1 MKGKSSSKCW
11 RNCDA
16 HHVRGIAL
24 TPTQGL
30 ARGMAVEDTGGP
42 LKAPVGKGIL
52 SRMFDVFGNAIDR
65 EAALSDV
72 QWRSVHRAPPPLARR
87 STKSEIFE
95 TGIKVIDVLV
105 PLERGGKAG
114 LFGGAGVGKTVL
126 LTEMIHNMIGHQK
139 GVSIFCGIGE
149 RCREGE
155 ELYRDM
161 KEAGV
166 LPNMVMVF
174 GQMNEPPGSR
184 FRVGHAALTMA
195 EYFRDD
201 EHRDVLL
208 LIDNIFRFI
217 QAGMEVSGLMG
228 QMPSRLGYQPT
239 MGTELSR
246 LEERIANTDTG
257 AITSIQAVYVPADD
271 FTDPAAVHT
280 FSHLSASIVLSRKRA
295 SEGLFP
301 AIDPLQSSSKMAT
314 PGIVGERHYGL
325 AQEIRRTLAQ
335 YAELKDIIAM
345 LGLEQLSPEDRN
357 VVARARRLERFL
369 TQPFFTTEQFT
380 GLKGKLVSLKDA
392 LDGCERILRD
402 EFKDYPESAL
412 YMIGTIDEAKGK
424 AKPGQPAAPAEPE
437 SNTAAKADPKP
448 AADPRP
454 KPRPSHSRSPRRNLN
469 RRSNMPPTL
478 MNLKV
483 LLPFQI
489 FAEKTGVSRIVAETR
504 EGSFGLLPHRLDCV
518 AALAPGILIYE
529 NEAEGEVYVAV
540 DEGVLVK
547 TGLDVLVSVRNAIG
561 GTDLGQLREAVEREF
576 LNLNEREQSVRSVM
590 AKMESG
596 FIRRLAE
603 FHHE

>member
-1 MKGKSSSKCW
+1 MDTNQNQTITNDKALMNTGVVVSVRGSVVDILFEEHLPPINSLLHAREGKIAIEVLSQL
-11 RNCDA
+11 DA
-16 HHVRGIAL
+16 HRVRGIAL

-30 ARGMAVEDTGGP
+30 ARGMLVEDSGGP
-42 LKAPVGKGIL
+42 LQTPVGKGIL

-65 EAALSDV
+65 EPAPTDI
-72 QWRSVHRAPPPLARR
+72 QWRSVHNAPPALARR

-95 TGIKVIDVLV
+95 TGIKLIDVLM

-126 LTEMIHNMIGHQK
+126 LTEMIHNMVGQHA

-155 ELYRDM
+155 ELYREM
-161 KEAGV
+161 NEAGV
-166 LPNMVMVF
+166 LDNMVMVF
-174 GQMNEPPGSR
+174 GQMNEPPGAR

-208 LIDNIFRFI
+208 LMDNIFRFI

-228 QMPSRLGYQPT
+228 QMPARLGYQPT
-239 MGTELSR
+239 MGTELSQ

-295 SEGLFP
+295 SEGLYP
-301 AIDPLQSSSKMAT
+301 AIDPLQSSSKMTT
-314 PGIVGERHYGL
+314 PGIVGKRHYAL

-335 YAELKDIIAM
+335 YAELRDIIAM
-345 LGLEQLSPEDRN
+345 LGMEQLSVEDHK
-357 VVARARRLERFL
+357 VVGRARRLERFL

-380 GLKGKLVSLKDA
+380 GMQGKLVSLNDA

-412 YMIGTIDEAKGK
+412 YMIGAIDDAKKTVDDDDNQSAEA
-424 AKPGQPAAPAEPE
+424 QAASSADE
-437 SNTAAKADPKP
+437 S
-448 AADPRP
+448 
-454 KPRPSHSRSPRRNLN
+454 
-469 RRSNMPPTL
+469 
-478 MNLKV
+478 
-483 LLPFQI
+483 
-489 FAEKTGVSRIVAETR
+489 
-504 EGSFGLLPHRLDCV
+504 
-518 AALAPGILIYE
+518 
-529 NEAEGEVYVAV
+529 
-540 DEGVLVK
+540 
-547 TGLDVLVSVRNAIG
+547 
-561 GTDLGQLREAVEREF
+561 
-576 LNLNEREQSVRSVM
+576 
-590 AKMESG
+590 
-596 FIRRLAE
+596 
-603 FHHE
+603 

>member
-1 MKGKSSSKCW
+1 VDYREKSNMSEGNLQNKSNVLNLGAVVAV
-11 RNCDA
+11 RGSVVDIRFDA
-16 HHVRGIAL
+16 HLPPIYSLLHAKDGKIAIEVLAQLDAHRVRGIAL

-30 ARGMAVEDTGGP
+30 ARGTVVEDTGGP

-65 EAALSDV
+65 QAAPAGV

-126 LTEMIHNMIGHQK
+126 LAEMIHNMIGHQE

-166 LPNMVMVF
+166 LPHMVMVF

-246 LEERIANTDTG
+246 LEERIANTDAG

-271 FTDPAAVHT
+271 LTDPAAVHT

-295 SEGLFP
+295 SEGLYP
-301 AIDPLQSSSKMAT
+301 AIDLLQSSSKMAT
-314 PGIVGERHYGL
+314 TGIVGERHYLL
-325 AQEIRRTLAQ
+325 AQEIRKTLAQ
-335 YAELKDIIAM
+335 YEDLKDVIAM
-345 LGLEQLSPEDRN
+345 LGLEQLSPDDRK

-369 TQPFFTTEQFT
+369 TQPFFATEQFS
-380 GLKGKLVSLKDA
+380 GIKGKLVSLKDS
-392 LDGCERILRD
+392 LDGCERILQD

-412 YMIGTIDEAKGK
+412 YMIGAIDEAMKNVPK
-424 AKPGQPAAPAEPE
+424 NKPDAKAEPGFKH
-437 SNTAAKADPKP
+437 AAKADPKT
-448 AADPRP
+448 AADAKPNDKPEPQQESEP
-454 KPRPSHSRSPRRNLN
+454 KPKVNADPKPKPEVAHAADSHAS
-469 RRSNMPPTL
+469 
-478 MNLKV
+478 
-483 LLPFQI
+483 
-489 FAEKTGVSRIVAETR
+489 
-504 EGSFGLLPHRLDCV
+504 
-518 AALAPGILIYE
+518 
-529 NEAEGEVYVAV
+529 
-540 DEGVLVK
+540 
-547 TGLDVLVSVRNAIG
+547 
-561 GTDLGQLREAVEREF
+561 
-576 LNLNEREQSVRSVM
+576 
-590 AKMESG
+590 
-596 FIRRLAE
+596 
-603 FHHE
+603 

>member
-1 MKGKSSSKCW
+1 MPPIYSLLHAQDGKIAIEVLEQL
-11 RNCDA
+11 DA
-16 HHVRGIAL
+16 QRVRGIAL

-30 ARGMAVEDTGGP
+30 ARGMPVEDTGGP
-42 LKAPVGKGIL
+42 LKAPVGTGIRA
-52 SRMFDVFGNAIDR
+52 RMFDVFGNAIDR
-65 EAALSDV
+65 QAAPTDV
-72 QWRSVHRAPPPLARR
+72 QWRTVHRAPPPLARR

-126 LTEMIHNMIGHQK
+126 LTEMIHNMIGQARSK

-184 FRVGHAALTMA
+184 FRVGHVALTMA

-201 EHRDVLL
+201 EQRDVLL

-239 MGTELSR
+239 LGTELSR
-246 LEERIANTDTG
+246 LEERIANTDAG

-271 FTDPAAVHT
+271 LTDPAAVHT

-295 SEGLFP
+295 SEGLYP
-301 AIDPLQSSSKMAT
+301 AIDLLQSNSKMAT
-314 PGIVGERHYGL
+314 PGIVGERHYRL

-335 YAELKDIIAM
+335 YEDLKDVIAM
-345 LGLEQLSPEDRN
+345 LGLEQLAPEDRK

-369 TQPFFTTEQFT
+369 TQPFFTTEQFS
-380 GLKGKLVSLKDA
+380 GIKGKLVSLKDCA
-392 LDGCERILRD
+392 RWLR
-402 EFKDYPESAL
+402 
-412 YMIGTIDEAKGK
+412 TH
-424 AKPGQPAAPAEPE
+424 PA
-437 SNTAAKADPKP
+437 
-448 AADPRP
+448 R
-454 KPRPSHSRSPRRNLN
+454 
-469 RRSNMPPTL
+469 
-478 MNLKV
+478 
-483 LLPFQI
+483 
-489 FAEKTGVSRIVAETR
+489 
-504 EGSFGLLPHRLDCV
+504 
-518 AALAPGILIYE
+518 
-529 NEAEGEVYVAV
+529 
-540 DEGVLVK
+540 
-547 TGLDVLVSVRNAIG
+547 
-561 GTDLGQLREAVEREF
+561 
-576 LNLNEREQSVRSVM
+576 
-590 AKMESG
+590 
-596 FIRRLAE
+596 
-603 FHHE
+603 

>member
-1 MKGKSSSKCW
+1 MNMANPEAKKNTGVVVSVRGSVVDVRFDAHLPPIYSVL
-11 RNCDA
+11 RTGPGNNIIIEVMAQRDA
-16 HHVRGIAL
+16 HHVRGIAM

-30 ARGMAVEDTGGP
+30 ARGMIVEDTGGP
-42 LKAPVGKGIL
+42 LKVPVGRNIL
-52 SRMFDVFGNAIDR
+52 SRMFDVFGDTIDSNAPLD
-65 EAALSDV
+65 DV
-72 QWRSVHRAPPPLARR
+72 EWRPVHSAPPSLARR
-87 STKSEIFE
+87 STKSEVFE
-95 TGIKVIDVLV
+95 TGIKIIDVLL

-126 LTEMIHNMIGHQK
+126 LTEMIHNMIGHHG

-155 ELYRDM
+155 ELYNEM

-166 LPNMVMVF
+166 LPNMVMLF

-208 LIDNIFRFI
+208 LVDNIFRFI

-239 MGTELSR
+239 MGTELSG

-301 AIDPLQSSSKMAT
+301 AVDPLQSNSKMAT
-314 PGIVGERHYGL
+314 PGIIGERHYAL

-345 LGLEQLSPEDRN
+345 LGLEQLSQGDRN
-357 VVARARRLERFL
+357 IVLRARRLERFF

-380 GLKGKLVSLKDA
+380 GMAGKLVSLEDA
-392 LDGCERILRD
+392 LDGCERILND

-412 YMIGTIDEAKGK
+412 YMVGSVDEAK
-424 AKPGQPAAPAEPE
+424 AKL
-437 SNTAAKADPKP
+437 KP
-448 AADPRP
+448 QQEVEHA
-454 KPRPSHSRSPRRNLN
+454 
-469 RRSNMPPTL
+469 
-478 MNLKV
+478 
-483 LLPFQI
+483 
-489 FAEKTGVSRIVAETR
+489 
-504 EGSFGLLPHRLDCV
+504 LD
-518 AALAPGILIYE
+518 AHGA
-529 NEAEGEVYVAV
+529 
-540 DEGVLVK
+540 
-547 TGLDVLVSVRNAIG
+547 
-561 GTDLGQLREAVEREF
+561 
-576 LNLNEREQSVRSVM
+576 
-590 AKMESG
+590 
-596 FIRRLAE
+596 
-603 FHHE
+603 